1 MSSASEP
8 TTASTVFLTTSD
20 VSAALVGA
28 GFSSIYSTGTPAMF
42 AVKSL
47 VISVVSRLA
56 STSTFMSTSLGSM
69 DAGQK
74 NQLVVGILSAIES
87 YARSKNQNVL
97 KAVVSGISI
106 DLIGQ
111 EIIKLT
117 NMEDKVLMGNTR

>member
-1 MSSASEP
+1 
-8 TTASTVFLTTSD
+8 
-20 VSAALVGA
+20 
-28 GFSSIYSTGTPAMF
+28 
-42 AVKSL
+42 
-47 VISVVSRLA
+47 
-56 STSTFMSTSLGSM
+56 MSTSLGSM